1 MILPGFPCSYRCE
14 GIYWENMASAV
25 EAMPRRV
32 TSTEEP
38 GATRESRVTP
48 DADGVQFDRAFSAAQ
63 GGARRTGRVVRLGG
77 KVSGAKLSQP
87 VRIVKAVVKNEPT
100 RALRFRRKRVS
111 SKKTHRTA
119 SETHELLLAT
129 DRLDLT
135 AELIALLFKHRW
147 QVELFFKW
155 PGALLGLA

>member
-1 MILPGFPCSYRCE
+1 M
-14 GIYWENMASAV
+14 
-25 EAMPRRV
+25 
-32 TSTEEP
+32 
-38 GATRESRVTP
+38 TP

-87 VRIVKAVVKNEPT
+87 VRIVKAVVKSEPT

-111 SKKTHRTA
+111 SKKTRRTA

-155 PGALLGLA
+155 PGALARPTELRRLPAPG